1 MGVQLKG
8 RLRVRGSRCYTRTGQ
23 KMVGRFGSGEQ
34 RGVADKR
41 AVVFV
46 IFGSCICYNSP
57 LSHAILNGGPVYK
70 PLTPRFVQVFVVDTE
85 EVWLMLA
92 DCSRICRR
100 R

>member
-1 MGVQLKG
+1 VQLKG
-8 RLRVRGSRCYTRTGQ
+8 RLRVRGSRTGQ

-57 LSHAILNGGPVYK
+57 LYVLP
-70 PLTPRFVQVFVVDTE
+70 
-85 EVWLMLA
+85 ML
-92 DCSRICRR
+92 S
-100 R
+100 